1 MLSLGQT
8 VASPSSLARPM
19 VWLHF
24 HGPPR
29 RLHTRQT
36 AVSGATKLCEV
47 RILTA
52 EIKALLRRLTT
63 SDKFLRWRSNQ
74 RNHERQMFERVMASF
89 PIKYIPKQMLAF
101 EEVPNLP
108 SSQ

>member
-1 MLSLGQT
+1 
-8 VASPSSLARPM
+8 M

-36 AVSGATKLCEV
+36 AVSGATKLCEI

-52 EIKALLRRLTT
+52 EVKALLRRLTT
-63 SDKFLRWRSNQ
+63 SDKFLWWRSNQ
-74 RNHERQMFERVMASF
+74 CNHERQMLEWVMASF
-89 PIKYIPKQMLAF
+89 PIEYMPKQMVPF
-101 EEVPNLP
+101 EEVPNLLN
-108 SSQ
+108 SQ